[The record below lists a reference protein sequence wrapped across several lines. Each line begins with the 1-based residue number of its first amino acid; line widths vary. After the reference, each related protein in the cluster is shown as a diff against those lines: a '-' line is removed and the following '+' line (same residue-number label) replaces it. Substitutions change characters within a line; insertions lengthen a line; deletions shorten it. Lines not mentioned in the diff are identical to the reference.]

1 MYCVWVATA
10 FGVFGLIC
18 ARANIPTI
26 PLILGMVMG
35 DTLEAALR
43 QVLAVSEGS
52 LAPFVVRPMSAVM
65 VGMTALILCWPWL
78 APLLARLGSL
88 LVKRKE

>member
-1 MYCVWVATA
+1 MCSSDLAA
-10 FGVFGLIC
+10 FGLFGLVC

-43 QVLAVSEGS
+43 QVLGRSEGTLTPFVTRPIS
-52 LAPFVVRPMSAVM
+52 LAIGV
-65 VGMTALILCWPWL
+65 LIVFIVAWPWL
-78 APLLARLGSL
+78 RQGLQRAWPARSM
-88 LVKRKE
+88 